1 MSTKP
6 ADQAESEA
14 SGVATKG
21 RVPPSGQ
28 FKRWYTVVAV
38 GVLNALLLILLLNLA
53 LYLFLRSK
61 HSANSEAPQISFDPD
76 RLHKAYPG
84 WREEDVRTLLKEIL
98 REKEYEPFTGF
109 KEVPFRGKFV
119 NIDPAGFRFSKDQ
132 APWPPSPKAFN
143 VFVFG
148 GSTAFGSGVPDNET
162 ITSYLQEAGTS
173 DHASPPLAVYNFARP
188 AYFSSQE
195 LILFEQLLS
204 SGFVPQVA
212 VFIDGLNEFIFANGQ
227 PMFTDRLRDFMA
239 GKAVSN
245 PLEDVPMVRA
255 ARVLMARWSK
265 PSPAIQ
271 EPLNYDDST
280 VLQGTVDRWLANKR
294 LIDLI
299 ASGFGVRAIFVW
311 QPVPTYKYDLR
322 YHFFL
327 HSRTE
332 FAAYGR
338 SGYAYPL
345 MERIRAE
352 GKLGPNVLW
361 LADIQQDKRENLYVD
376 SIHYTPAFSK
386 EIAGRI
392 YDFIREPKQP

>member
-1 MSTKP
+1 
-6 ADQAESEA
+6 
-14 SGVATKG
+14 
-21 RVPPSGQ
+21 
-28 FKRWYTVVAV
+28 
-38 GVLNALLLILLLNLA
+38 
-53 LYLFLRSK
+53 
-61 HSANSEAPQISFDPD
+61 
-76 RLHKAYPG
+76 
-84 WREEDVRTLLKEIL
+84 
-98 REKEYEPFTGF
+98 
-109 KEVPFRGKFV
+109 
-119 NIDPAGFRFSKDQ
+119 
-132 APWPPSPKAFN
+132 
-143 VFVFG
+143 
-148 GSTAFGSGVPDNET
+148 
-162 ITSYLQEAGTS
+162 
-173 DHASPPLAVYNFARP
+173 
-188 AYFSSQE
+188 
-195 LILFEQLLS
+195 
-204 SGFVPQVA
+204 

-338 SGYAYPL
+338 SGYGYPL

-352 GKLGPNVLW
+352 GKLGLNVLW
-361 LADIQQDKRENLYVD
+361 LADIQQNKRENLYVD